1 MAEGC
6 TVNIKNQAFVAV
18 GFVNTLTGGETWER
32 ERRSVGGLRNCERE
46 EI

>member
-6 TVNIKNQAFVAV
+6 IVNIKKQAFVAV
-18 GFVNTLTGGETWER
+18 GFVNSLDGGESWER